1 MTLAD
6 ENEWRYAMAVCGQKE
21 NHQENVGR
29 VASLV
34 FTPQPLRQKI
44 AGSGFLR
51 RWKHRRFYI
60 ANALGTLIT
69 NQTCTG

>member
-51 RWKHRRFYI
+51 RWKLSRMR
-60 ANALGTLIT
+60 
-69 NQTCTG
+69 